1 MKALLFVRHGA
12 TEWNAEGRLQGQE
25 DIALSA
31 EGRRQAA
38 ALAPLVARLRPEQ
51 VVCSDLQRAQETARL
66 LAYPAPELEP
76 RLREA
81 DLGAWTGLRS
91 ADLRARAGEQ
101 YRAWRAGRYA
111 PPNAESWAALRARV
125 DAVLTELQGR
135 AGATLVVTHGGV
147 IRAACALLIG
157 LQPEVI
163 QPPAPASLTVITLEP
178 RPRLA
183 AFNLTPEGPLLA
195 VPD

>member
-1 MKALLFVRHGA
+1 MKVLIFVRHGA

-38 ALAPLVARLRPEQ
+38 ALAPLVARLHPRH
-51 VVCSDLQRAQETARL
+51 VVCSDLRRAHETATL
-66 LAYPAPELEP
+66 LGHPASVLDP

-91 ADLRARAGEQ
+91 ADLRATAGEQ
-101 YRAWRAGRYA
+101 YRDWRAGRYT
-111 PPNAESWAALRARV
+111 PPNAEPWAALCARV

-135 AGATLVVTHGGV
+135 AGATLIVTHGGV

-163 QPPAPASLTVITLEP
+163 KPPSPASLTAITLEP

-183 AFNLTPEGPLLA
+183 AFNLTPQGPLLEA
-195 VPD
+195 PD